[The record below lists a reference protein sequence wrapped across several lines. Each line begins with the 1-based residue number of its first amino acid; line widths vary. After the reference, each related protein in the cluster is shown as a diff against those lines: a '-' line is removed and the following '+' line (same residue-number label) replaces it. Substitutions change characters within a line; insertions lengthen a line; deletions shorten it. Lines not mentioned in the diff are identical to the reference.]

1 MEMYISDLCVLVDT
15 IGEVE
20 VLRCSV
26 ENKSEISSIEKIAP
40 VWEDST
46 YEEAPAS
53 IVLAL

>member
-53 IVLAL
+53 MVLAL